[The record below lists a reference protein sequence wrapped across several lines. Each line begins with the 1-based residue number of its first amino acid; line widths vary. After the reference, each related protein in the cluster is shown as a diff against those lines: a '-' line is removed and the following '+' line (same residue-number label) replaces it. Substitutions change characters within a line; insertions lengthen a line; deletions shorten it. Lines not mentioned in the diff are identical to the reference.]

1 MKKRFLSLLLATLLT
16 LCFTIPAVAD
26 DITSPVSLTLDGSGM
41 IIKIKVINDVYVAS
55 YTIPS
60 SYNGTSIR
68 GISSDCST
76 TGSFGTFFVPDGLR
90 LESGSLSGIDANSI
104 TLEYGRSSLPDRLF
118 AGNSYVI
125 SISIPSSIYSI
136 GASAFANCTSLIS
149 ASLPDGISQIPDS
162 CFSGCSR
169 LSSIS
174 IPDNV
179 INIGDSAFS
188 GCSSLKSVD
197 FNTKLR
203 TIDNYAFADCTSL
216 EDITTDDTATFPS
229 VYTIGRNAFAYTA
242 ITRLVLPDTVTS
254 LDVSSF
260 EKCDQLT
267 ELYIGSGISTIPAM
281 CFNGCRN
288 LYTLSLGNT
297 VTRIEKDAFSYC
309 FSHDRYAAQVT
320 LPVSLAYIGA
330 TAFEGC
336 SYIDYI
342 AIYNNNCEI
351 SSNAFYKCGSFTL
364 KGYNGSTAEQFCKS
378 TATTNIKFQSL
389 TGGSGDGG
397 SDSKYDDLR
406 YVIQNGEVHITAYL
420 GSNNDRVDIPAT
432 INGKPVTVIAANA
445 FLRSD
450 VVTVVLPAG
459 IHTIGERAFAGCSK
473 LASVTILDSCRNI
486 EGSAFADTPS
496 TLVIRGLRNS
506 YVQAYA
512 SNQKI
517 TFNALSTDEYKC
529 LSGTHGTTRT
539 ERKEATCKE
548 EGYERVICTVCSK
561 IIKETVLAKPS
572 SHKYVTTTVE
582 PTCTEKGYVLHTCEY
597 CKDSYRDNEKP
608 ATGHKWDEWQVIL
621 KPTYTTNGTRT
632 RHCSNKNCTET
643 QVETIPMLTLA
654 SFDELVDALPT
665 DELKV
670 IERDDNGKKI
680 KLFCG
685 FTEKNDVSKYT
696 ELFDPQYNVQIV
708 NAKGVQKTSGY
719 IATGDKF
726 TLKNANGDVID
737 SLTVVVT
744 GDMTGDGRINAADYI
759 MQRRVILRMITT
771 SADKYAAGDIN
782 GNGNIQPNDYIKLR
796 RYILGMLTTL
806 E

>member
-1 MKKRFLSLLLATLLT
+1 M
-16 LCFTIPAVAD
+16 
-26 DITSPVSLTLDGSGM
+26 
-41 IIKIKVINDVYVAS
+41 
-55 YTIPS
+55 
-60 SYNGTSIR
+60 
-68 GISSDCST
+68 
-76 TGSFGTFFVPDGLR
+76 
-90 LESGSLSGIDANSI
+90 
-104 TLEYGRSSLPDRLF
+104 
-118 AGNSYVI
+118 
-125 SISIPSSIYSI
+125 
-136 GASAFANCTSLIS
+136 
-149 ASLPDGISQIPDS
+149 
-162 CFSGCSR
+162 
-169 LSSIS
+169 
-174 IPDNV
+174 
-179 INIGDSAFS
+179 
-188 GCSSLKSVD
+188 SLKSVD
-197 FNTKLR
+197 FNGKLR
-203 TIDNYAFADCTSL
+203 VIGDNAFADCSSL
-216 EDITTDDTATFPS
+216 AEITTDDTSTFPP
-229 VYTIGRNAFAYTA
+229 VTTIGRNAFYATA
-242 ITRLVLPDTVTS
+242 ISRLVLPDTVTS
-254 LDVSSF
+254 LDISSF
-260 EKCDQLT
+260 AKCKQLT
-267 ELYIGSGISTIPAM
+267 ELYIGSGLAVIPAM
-281 CFNGCRN
+281 CFNGCTS
-288 LYTLSLGNT
+288 LYVLNLGNT

-330 TAFEGC
+330 TAFEGS

-351 SSNAFYKCGSFTL
+351 SSNAFYRCGSFTL

-389 TGGSGDGG
+389 TGGSGDGE